1 MEIKG
6 GQFMSANYKD
16 LDIKNKNTFCIFE
29 WNGKDINIKQNIS
42 TSDKYDIVMISLQEA
57 EENGYVN
64 SILLDMYFHLNLVY
78 IYTDIV
84 FEDTD
89 REDPFKLYD
98 ELKNSGF
105 MDAFLDSINEA
116 DYQEMLDAI
125 DEIKYYKFKYG
136 CSLSSI
142 AQKFIDDLPAN
153 AKAAMDIVDNFEPEK
168 FKAVQDF
175 AKAANGGRD
184 IS

>member
-1 MEIKG
+1 
-6 GQFMSANYKD
+6 MSVNYKD
-16 LDIKNKNTFCIFE
+16 LDIKNQNTFCIFE
-29 WNGKDINIKQNIS
+29 WNGKDINVKQNIS

-78 IYTDIV
+78 IYTDII

-105 MDAFLDSINEA
+105 MDAFLDVIDEEE
-116 DYQEMLDAI
+116 YQEMLDAI